1 MTTDCTTTAP
11 ALIGG
16 AAAAAD
22 NLPGFAER
30 GSPGRMAVLQLLAQH
45 PAGVRTSVVRAVMRR
60 ADPRIFDEE
69 RARYVLQRLRAAGL
83 ASTERDAELQ
93 LVWFSPGVR
102 RTQQLRGG
110 WQPDTSPATGPTTA
124 AD

>member
-1 MTTDCTTTAP
+1 MTTDCTTAAP
-11 ALIGG
+11 ADS
-16 AAAAAD
+16 AM
-22 NLPGFAER
+22 GFAER
-30 GSPGRMAVLQLLAQH
+30 GSPGRMAVLEMLAQH
-45 PAGVRTSVVRAVMRR
+45 PAGVRAAVVRAVMRR

-83 ASTERDAELQ
+83 ASTERDAQLQ

-102 RTQQLRGG
+102 RTQQLRGD
-110 WQPDTSPATGPTTA
+110 WQPDTSTATGPTTA